1 MGEIKVTFPQEAG
14 VVFEVQKA
22 FSKSTLGVEI
32 RVRSNCY
39 QLTFDRLLQKVTLH

>member
-22 FSKSTLGVEI
+22 FTKSTLGVEI
-32 RVRSNCY
+32 RVCSILY
-39 QLTFDRLLQKVTLH
+39 QLIFYRLLQKVTSH